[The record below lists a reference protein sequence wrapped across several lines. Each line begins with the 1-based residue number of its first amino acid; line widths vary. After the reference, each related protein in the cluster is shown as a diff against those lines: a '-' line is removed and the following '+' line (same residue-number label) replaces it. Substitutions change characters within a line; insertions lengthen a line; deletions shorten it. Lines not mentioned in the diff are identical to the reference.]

1 MALSF
6 GNSFIVSLIVDA
18 VLYFVTLGLIKYIT
32 HSYDAR
38 YLAKPIFI
46 CYNLLGL
53 FLFNPLKFVL
63 LSFGTVVV
71 TFLLVV
77 FV

>member
-1 MALSF
+1 ME
-6 GNSFIVSLIVDA
+6 NSFIASLIVDA
-18 VLYFVTLGLIKYIT
+18 ILYFITLGLIKYIT
-32 HSYDAR
+32 HSYDAK

-46 CYNLLGL
+46 FYNLLGL
-53 FLFNPLKFVL
+53 FLYSPLKFAV
-63 LSFGTVVV
+63 LSFGAVVV

>member
-1 MALSF
+1 ME
-6 GNSFIVSLIVDA
+6 NSLIASLIADA
-18 VLYFVTLGLIKYIT
+18 ILYFITLELIKYIT
-32 HSYDAR
+32 HSYDTK

-53 FLFNPLKFVL
+53 FLFNPLKFAV
-63 LSFGTVVV
+63 LSFSTVVV
-71 TFLLVV
+71 TFLLAV

>member
-1 MALSF
+1 MK
-6 GNSFIVSLIVDA
+6 NSLIVSLIADA

-32 HSYDAR
+32 HSYDAK

-46 CYNLLGL
+46 FYNLLGL
-53 FLFNPLKFVL
+53 FLYSPLKFAV
-63 LSFGTVVV
+63 LSFGIVVI

>member
-1 MALSF
+1 ME
-6 GNSFIVSLIVDA
+6 NSLIVSLIADA

-32 HSYDAR
+32 HSYDAK

-53 FLFNPLKFVL
+53 FLFNPLKFAV

-71 TFLLVV
+71 TFLLAV